1 MKKRIL
7 LTEIYNS
14 VPTIPYEGDDQQL
27 HTEANGYEC
36 DESTNPETNSCPC
49 HEAWWQRHEAEQD
62 ETGTHAPDCRCSW
75 CEPQERNATVQCADG
90 SWW

>member
-7 LTEIYNS
+7 LTDIYNS
-14 VPTIPYEGDDQQL
+14 VPTIPYEDGDEPI

-49 HEAWWQRHEAEQD
+49 HDAWWQRQD
-62 ETGTHAPDCRCSW
+62 QD
-75 CEPQERNATVQCADG
+75 RNATTQTATG